1 MVLKSMHR
9 RSTDDPE
16 VKALIKLNENLL
28 ADFGSGLL
36 EDIVPYL
43 KDIYPTASWKR
54 FVNTTEQLLNV
65 IRAKFKQ
72 HVDTF
77 EPGKFKRIWFEM
89 LLVS

>member
-1 MVLKSMHR
+1 MHR
-9 RSTDDPE
+9 RSTDDAE
-16 VKALIKLNENLL
+16 VKALIKLNEDLL

-43 KDIYPTASWKR
+43 KDIYPTASWKK

-72 HVDTF
+72 HMDTF
-77 EPGKFKRIWFEM
+77 RPGKLQKNLI
-89 LLVS
+89 